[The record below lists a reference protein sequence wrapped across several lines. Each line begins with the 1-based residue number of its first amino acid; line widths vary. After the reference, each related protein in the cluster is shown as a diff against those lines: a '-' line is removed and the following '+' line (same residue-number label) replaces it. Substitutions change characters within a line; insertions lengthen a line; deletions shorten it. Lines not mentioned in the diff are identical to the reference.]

1 MKAVDV
7 SRTITMATDLAFAAL
22 MQRVREGDPEAATEL
37 VRQYEPE
44 IRRAVRIRLTD
55 ARLRRTLDSM
65 DICQSVLANFF
76 VRAAAGQFDLEQPEH
91 LLRLLVKMARH
102 KLVDQARHEQ
112 AGRRDQ
118 RRTQAGGTSI
128 FGSVPAGGDTPSQVV
143 AGRELLAA
151 ARRQLTEE
159 EQWLADQRA
168 LGREWTALA
177 AERRDSAEALRKK
190 LARAMDRVVRK
201 LGLEEGAAE

>member
-1 MKAVDV
+1 MPADP
-7 SRTITMATDLAFAAL
+7 AFAAL
-22 MQRVREGDPEAATEL
+22 MKRVREGDPEAATEL

-55 ARLRRTLDSM
+55 PRLRRTLDSM

-76 VRAAAGQFDLEQPEH
+76 VRAAAGQFDVEQPEH

-102 KLVDQARHEQ
+102 KLVDQVRHVQ

-118 RRTQAGGTSI
+118 RRTQAGDTSF
-128 FGSVPAGGDTPSQVV
+128 FGSVSAGGDTPSQVV

-159 EQWLADQRA
+159 EHWLADQRA

-177 AERRDSAEALRKK
+177 AERGGSAEALRKK
-190 LARAMDRVVRK
+190 LARAMDRVVRQM
-201 LGLEEGAAE
+201 GLEEGTVE